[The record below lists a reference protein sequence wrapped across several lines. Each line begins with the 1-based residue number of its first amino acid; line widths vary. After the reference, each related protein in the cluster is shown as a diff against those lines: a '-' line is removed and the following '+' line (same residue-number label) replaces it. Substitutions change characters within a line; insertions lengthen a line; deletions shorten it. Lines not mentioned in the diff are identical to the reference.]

1 MINILMG
8 IGGIIG
14 IVIGAVVL
22 ILIIALVSWGVKA
35 YNNLV
40 KGRNKV
46 KNQWAQIDV
55 QVKRR
60 FDLIPN
66 LVETD
71 KGYAKHESEILT
83 QFADARKMYASAK
96 DNNSASEM
104 AKADANL
111 SKALSIFVNAVTEQY
126 PQLKADV
133 NFNSLQAEL
142 RETEDKI
149 AYQRQFYNDVVMS
162 YNNLREV
169 FPTVIIANMFNF
181 KEAELFNTTDE
192 VRDNAPKVSF

>member
-1 MINILMG
+1 MINILIDVG
-8 IGGIIG
+8 PIIG
-14 IVIGAVVL
+14 IGVAVVVV
-22 ILIIALVSWGVKA
+22 ILIIALVAWGIGA

-46 KNQWAQIDV
+46 KTQWAQIDV

-66 LVETD
+66 LVETV
-71 KGYAKHESEILT
+71 KGYAKHESEIFT
-83 QFADARKMYASAK
+83 QFADARKMYANAK
-96 DNNSASEM
+96 ANGSASEM
-104 AKADANL
+104 AQADANL
-111 SKALSIFVNAVTEQY
+111 SKSLSLFVNAVTEQY

-133 NFNSLQAEL
+133 NFNSLQKEL
-142 RETEDKI
+142 GETEDKI

-169 FPTVIIANMFNF
+169 FPTVIIANMFKF

-192 VRDNAPKVSF
+192 VRENAPKVSF

>member
-1 MINILMG
+1 MINILFG
-8 IGGIIG
+8 VTDI
-14 IVIGAVVL
+14 VVL
-22 ILIIALVSWGVKA
+22 SIVGVLLILAIILVAWGISAYNKLVKA
-35 YNNLV
+35 
-40 KGRNKV
+40 RNKV

-66 LVETD
+66 LVETV
-71 KGYAKHESEILT
+71 KGYAKHESSIYE
-83 QFADARKMYASAK
+83 QFAQARKMYADAQK
-96 DNNSASEM
+96 NSSPSEL

-126 PQLKADV
+126 PELKADA
-133 NFNSLQAEL
+133 NFTSLQNEL
-142 RETEDKI
+142 KTTEDKI

-169 FPTVIIANMFNF
+169 FPTVVIANVFRF
-181 KEAELFNTTDE
+181 KEAELFNTSDD
-192 VRDNAPKVSF
+192 VRENAPKVQF

>member
-1 MINILMG
+1 MINIL
-8 IGGIIG
+8 IEAKHIIG
-14 IVIGAVVL
+14 IVVAVVVVV
-22 ILIIALVSWGVKA
+22 LIIALVGWGVGT
-35 YNNLV
+35 YNKLI

-66 LVETD
+66 LVETV
-71 KGYAKHESEILT
+71 KGYAKHESEIYT
-83 QFADARKMYASAK
+83 QFAEARKMYASAK
-96 DNNSASEM
+96 ENNSVADM

-126 PQLKADV
+126 PQLKADTH
-133 NFNSLQAEL
+133 FNALQSEL
-142 RETEDKI
+142 KETEDKI

-169 FPTVIIANMFNF
+169 FPTVIIANMFKF

>member
-66 LVETD
+66 LVETV

-126 PQLKADV
+126 PQLKADTQ
-133 NFNSLQAEL
+133 FTSLQNHISDVEEQLQAARRL
-142 RETEDKI
+142 YNANVS
-149 AYQRQFYNDVVMS
+149 AYNQAII
-162 YNNLREV
+162 V
-169 FPTVIIANMFNF
+169 FPGSLVANSMHLTKREFF
-181 KEAELFNTTDE
+181 EAEETKKADVKMEF
-192 VRDNAPKVSF
+192 

>member
-1 MINILMG
+1 MINILMNTG
-8 IGGIIG
+8 AIVG

-22 ILIIALVSWGVKA
+22 ILIIALVSWVIKG

-66 LVETD
+66 LVETV
-71 KGYAKHESEILT
+71 KGYAKHESEIYT
-83 QFADARKMYASAK
+83 QFADARKMYANAK
-96 DNNSASEM
+96 DNGSASEM

-126 PQLKADV
+126 PELKADK
-133 NFNSLQAEL
+133 NFNSLQTEL

-169 FPTVIIANMFNF
+169 FPTVIIANMFGF

-192 VRDNAPKVSF
+192 VRENAPKVSF

>member
-1 MINILMG
+1 MINVLMS

-22 ILIIALVSWGVKA
+22 ILIIAVVAWAIGA
-35 YNNLV
+35 YNKLV
-40 KGRNKV
+40 MARNKV

-66 LVETD
+66 LVETV
-71 KGYAKHESEILT
+71 KGYAKHEAEILGS
-83 QFADARKMYASAK
+83 FADARKMYSDAK
-96 DNNSASEM
+96 QNNSAAEM

-126 PQLKADV
+126 PQIKADA
-133 NFNSLQAEL
+133 NFTSLQNEL

-169 FPTVIIANMFNF
+169 FPTVIIANMFGF

-192 VRDNAPKVSF
+192 VRENAPKVSF